1 VSQDL
6 LFEIGAEE
14 IPASYIQPALDQMKG
29 LAEAFLHEARLKH
42 GGVRAEGTPRR
53 LALMVAGLAER
64 QEDRSE
70 EAQGPSAKAAF
81 APDGAPTQVGI
92 GFAKGKG
99 VEVGKLTV
107 KSTPK
112 GDYVF
117 ATVFQPGRFTADLL
131 EEWLPQLVRKLAFPK
146 SMRWSDGGPLRFARP
161 INWLT
166 ALYGPRPL
174 RFNLEHLVSGATTR
188 GHRFL
193 APAEIKLKDAADYEK
208 KLAGAEVVLSSQERR
223 DSLRAQLEK
232 AAKKHGRLVADEEL
246 LSVVANL
253 LEKPFVLAGDYDP
266 SYLVLPKA
274 VIIKVLREHQ
284 FCFAV
289 EDPSAGAGQDPVGA
303 EAPLVPTFL
312 ATTNG
317 IEDNLPAIREGNA
330 RVIRARLE
338 DAKFFYTEDQRTTL
352 EQHREALKSVVW
364 QEKLGTMLERV
375 ERLEAL
381 AAWFGKALGG
391 SPQDQA
397 DAAKAARLCKSD
409 LLTNMVGEKEFTSL
423 QGEMGGI
430 YARLGGENA
439 AVSLAIGEHYRP
451 RYAGDAVPSQ
461 LAGRCVALADKLDDL
476 VGCFG
481 IGLVPTGSQDPY
493 ALRRKASGIVAILKA
508 QGGALSLADAV
519 QQAIQLYPP
528 GRLTTPLAD
537 LMTQVRDF
545 FRARL
550 ENALQET
557 GYETDL
563 VSAVAA
569 TRSDLV
575 GEAFARAE
583 ALKQVMD
590 RDDFALATTAFSR
603 VTNILEKAGEIKPVQ
618 ERLLADGA
626 EKLLWERFLA
636 ARPVVERLCQSGHYG
651 KAFEALAALRNPID
665 AFFNEVMVM
674 AEDPQVRSNRL
685 SMLAQ
690 MAGTIGLI
698 ADFRKLL
705 KR

>member
-1 VSQDL
+1 MSQDL
-6 LFEIGAEE
+6 LFEIGTEE
-14 IPASYIQPALDQMKG
+14 IPASYIQPALDQMKA

-42 GGVRAEGTPRR
+42 GGVRSLGTPRR
-53 LALMVAGLAER
+53 LALLVAGLQER

-70 EAQGPSAKAAF
+70 EIQGPAAKAAF
-81 APDGAPTQVGI
+81 GPTGEPTQVGI

-99 VEVGKLTV
+99 VEPSRLVV

-117 ATVFQPGRFTADLL
+117 STVFQPGRFSADLL

-161 INWLT
+161 INWLC

-174 RFNLEHLVSGATTR
+174 QFKLEHLHSGVGTR

-208 KLAGAEVVLSSQERR
+208 KLAAADVVLDFGQRR

-246 LSVVANL
+246 LANVANL
-253 LEKPFVLAGDYDP
+253 LEKPFVLAGDFDP
-266 SYLVLPKA
+266 AYLVLPKA

-289 EDPSAGAGQDPVGA
+289 EKEDGRLA
-303 EAPLVPTFL
+303 PTFL
-312 ATTNG
+312 ASTNG
-317 IEDNLPAIREGNA
+317 IEENLPAIREGNA

-338 DAKFFYTEDQRTTL
+338 DAKFFYTEDQKMTL
-352 EQHREALKSVVW
+352 EQRRDGLKAVVW
-364 QEKLGTMLERV
+364 QEKLGTLLERV
-375 ERLEAL
+375 ERLESL
-381 AAWFGKALGG
+381 AGWLAQQWAPAAK
-391 SPQDQA
+391 A
-397 DAAKAARLCKSD
+397 DAARAARLCKSD

-423 QGEMGGI
+423 QGEMGGL
-430 YARLGGENA
+430 YARLGGENE
-439 AVSLAIGEHYRP
+439 AVSLAIDEHYRP
-451 RYAGDAVPSQ
+451 RYAGDAVPSG
-461 LAGRCVALADKLDDL
+461 LAGRCVAVADKLDDL

-481 IGLVPTGSQDPY
+481 IGLIPTGSQDPY
-493 ALRRKASGIVAILKA
+493 ALRRKASGIVAIVRA
-508 QGGALSLADAV
+508 QGGNLSLADAV
-519 QQAIQLYPP
+519 QQAIQLYPA
-528 GRLTTPLAD
+528 GRLTTPLPE

-550 ENALQET
+550 ENALQDS

-563 VSAVAA
+563 VAAVAA

-583 ALKQVMD
+583 ALKQVMG
-590 RDDFALATTAFSR
+590 RDDFGLVTTAFSR
-603 VTNILEKAGEIKPVQ
+603 ITNILEKAGEVKPVQ

-626 EKLLWERFLA
+626 EKLLWERFLGL
-636 ARPVVERLCQSGHYG
+636 RPVVERHCQQAQYV
-651 KAFEALAALRNPID
+651 KAFETLATLRNPID

-674 AEDPQVRSNRL
+674 AEDPPVRVNRL
-685 SMLAQ
+685 SLLAQ

>member
-1 VSQDL
+1 MSQDL

-14 IPASYIQPALDQMKG
+14 IPASYIQPALDQMKA

-42 GGVRAEGTPRR
+42 GGVRTVGTPRR
-53 LALMVAGLAER
+53 LALLVADLQER
-64 QEDRSE
+64 QEDRSD

-81 APDGAPTQVGI
+81 GPSGEPTQVGI

-99 VEVGKLTV
+99 VDVGKLTV
-107 KSTPK
+107 RSTPK

-117 ATVFQPGRFTADLL
+117 ATVFQAGRFTADLL
-131 EEWLPQLVRKLAFPK
+131 EEWLPQLVRKLNFPK

-174 RFNLEHLVSGATTR
+174 AFKLEHLVSGVATR

-208 KLAGAEVVLSSQERR
+208 KLAAADVVLSFDERR

-232 AAKKHGRLVADEEL
+232 AAKKAPSTGSGQAHLVVDEDL
-246 LSVVANL
+246 LAVVANL
-253 LEKPFVLAGDYDP
+253 LEKPFVLAGEYDP
-266 SYLVLPKA
+266 AYLVLPKS

-289 EDPSAGAGQDPVGA
+289 EKEDGTLA
-303 EAPLVPTFL
+303 PTFL

-317 IEDNLPAIREGNA
+317 IEENLPAIREGNA

-338 DAKFFYTEDQRTTL
+338 DAKFFYTEDQKTTL
-352 EQHREALKSVVW
+352 EQHRDALKSVVW

-375 ERLEAL
+375 ERLESL
-381 AAWFGKALGG
+381 AGWLARSLGG
-391 SPQDQA
+391 TPQEQA

-430 YARLGGENA
+430 YARLSGEGE
-439 AVSLAIGEHYRP
+439 AVSLAISEHYRP
-451 RYAGDAVPSQ
+451 RYAGDAVPSN

-508 QGGALSLADAV
+508 QGGDLSLADAV
-519 QQAIQLYPP
+519 QQAIQLYPQ
-528 GRLTTPLAD
+528 GRLTTPLPE

-550 ENALQET
+550 ENALQES

-563 VSAVAA
+563 VAAVAA

-575 GEAFARAE
+575 GEAFARAA

-603 VTNILEKAGEIKPVQ
+603 VTNILEKAGETKPVQ
-618 ERLLADGA
+618 DRLLADGA

-636 ARPVVERLCQSGHYG
+636 ARPVVERHCQQAQYV

-674 AEDPQVRSNRL
+674 AEDPQVRVNRL